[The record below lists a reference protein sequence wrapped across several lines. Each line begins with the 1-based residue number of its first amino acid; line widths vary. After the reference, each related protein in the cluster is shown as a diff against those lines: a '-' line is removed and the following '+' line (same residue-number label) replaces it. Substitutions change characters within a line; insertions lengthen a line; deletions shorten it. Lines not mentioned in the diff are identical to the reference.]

1 MEKKINR
8 PYYEEAGLLVPEVL
22 LPKDGTDLCKW
33 AVIACDQFTSSP
45 DYWEDLKDQF
55 ERRGGA
61 ADRILQIFPVIR

>member
-45 DYWEDLKDQF
+45 DYWEDLKDTV
-55 ERRGGA
+55 GGA
-61 ADRILQIFPVIR
+61 PSALELILQIFPVIR